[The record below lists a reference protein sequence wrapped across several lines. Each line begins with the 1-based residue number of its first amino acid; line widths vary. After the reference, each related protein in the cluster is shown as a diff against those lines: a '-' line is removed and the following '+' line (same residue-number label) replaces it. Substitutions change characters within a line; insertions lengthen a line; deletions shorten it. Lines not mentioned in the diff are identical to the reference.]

1 MKKGGTRGEGVG
13 RVARACALIT
23 GHEATRSRLTWQGAM
38 LVHSAKRQSPVPVG
52 SSHMLQRTAPK
63 VLKMLSREGQIG
75 DGSRSGS
82 ACQSVTS
89 LRLESADGDSER
101 RRPGRRW
108 LGRRWSGR
116 RSGLHPWRR
125 SEHGI
130 GQLTTRSRFVQH
142 GFARPAL
149 QMGM

>member
-1 MKKGGTRGEGVG
+1 
-13 RVARACALIT
+13 
-23 GHEATRSRLTWQGAM
+23 M

-89 LRLESADGDSER
+89 LRLELLDGDSER
-101 RRPGRRW
+101 RRPGWRWLGRRW
-108 LGRRWSGR
+108 PGRRWSGR

-149 QMGM
+149 QMGI